1 MRQSQVHSK
10 GLLPA
15 GNYPFT
21 ISQAYK
27 DDSKRLILCH
37 TIDSGEF
44 AWRHVLERL
53 PVVGSG
59 LGRLKRMCELIGIVW
74 VGDPADDDFPEQ
86 FVGFRGTMD
95 VGMAIYGDTI
105 RNVIK
110 TWDVVLG
117 KPEYDVTKERTDD
130 YFFTQKNTKNL
141 PI

>member
-1 MRQSQVHSK
+1 MRQSQVHNK

-15 GNYPFT
+15 DKYPFT

-27 DDSKRLILCH
+27 DDSKRLVLCH

-44 AWRHVLERL
+44 AWRHVIERL

-95 VGMAIYGDTI
+95 VDMATDGNVI
-105 RNVIK
+105 RNIIK

-117 KPEYDVTKERTDD
+117 KPEFDVTRERSDE
-130 YFFTQKNTKNL
+130 YFFTQKNTKKL